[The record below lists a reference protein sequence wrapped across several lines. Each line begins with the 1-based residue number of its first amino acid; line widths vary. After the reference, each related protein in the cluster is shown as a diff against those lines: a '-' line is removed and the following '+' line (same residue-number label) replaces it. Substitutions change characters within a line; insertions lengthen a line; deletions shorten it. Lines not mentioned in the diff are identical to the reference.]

1 MLPGHDVWV
10 TDWRDARNVPLEAGK
25 FDLDDYIDYLIAWL
39 DHIGP
44 GAHVLAVCQ
53 PSVPCYAA
61 AANMAASKHK
71 CRQPPLPHDG
81 RTIDTTTTPQQGTQQ
96 AQTPPHC
103 RVPRNEH

>member
-61 AANMAASKHK
+61 AAIMAASKHK
-71 CRQPPLPHDG
+71 CRPRTLTMMGGPIDRSEERRVGKECVSTG
-81 RTIDTTTTPQQGTQQ
+81 RSRWSP
-96 AQTPPHC
+96 
-103 RVPRNEH
+103 